1 VHGPLN
7 PAVEPDAALVET
19 RTLGRRLEAGRLQ
32 PAAPFDL
39 AATVVGAL
47 SGRMRDYLAVLTQEV
62 WKLEQQVTAGR
73 LGNAEEF
80 LDEMFR
86 VRHG

>member
-1 VHGPLN
+1 
-7 PAVEPDAALVET
+7 
-19 RTLGRRLEAGRLQ
+19 
-32 PAAPFDL
+32 
-39 AATVVGAL
+39 
-47 SGRMRDYLAVLTQEV
+47 MRDYLAVLTQEV

-86 VRHG
+86 VRHGLMAVRTMAMLSREVYGRMVTLEVFATAAG